1 MQPQASDLHTS
12 VQRLRWLP
20 TALLAG
26 GAAAATLILR
36 RVDPNQPGN
45 PLPGCPFSLL
55 TGIYCPG
62 CGSTRCL
69 HALVHG
75 DIPTALTMNPLLVI
89 SLPVLALMTL
99 SAAGWNPPQLAGF
112 RRFVGNPK
120 LWLWLLTG
128 YWIARNLPWP
138 PFNWLAP
145 G

>member
-1 MQPQASDLHTS
+1 MQLP
-12 VQRLRWLP
+12 RWLP
-20 TALLAG
+20 SAVLGAGALLA
-26 GAAAATLILR
+26 TVILW

-45 PLPGCPFSLL
+45 PLPACPFSTL

-75 DIPTALTMNPLLVI
+75 DIPTALAMNPLLVL
-89 SLPVLALMTL
+89 SLPVLALMSL
-99 SAAGWNPPQLAGF
+99 SAAGWNPAWLAPF
-112 RRFVGNPK
+112 RRVAGNPK
-120 LWLWLLTG
+120 LWLYLLSG